1 MSLTGVKFKLT
12 LITNHQPLATQETA
26 QNGHASSPTEGRSRA
41 QHNSA
46 VRHRVSTGGG
56 ASGAATVGTA
66 CIDGAGFSLRHVGPP
81 NPTRGFCQNQEGL
94 WGPPCKAPC
103 QPASVCP
110 GEGLGSELRRQRRP
124 EGFSHL
130 PEPSTRPGG
139 HAVGPASSLPHPRG
153 WLCSRLHAW
162 TWSERP
168 ERGLLARK
176 QTACRAAQRPTFP
189 RGSWGARQVPV
200 RTEEGWGKPPSSS
213 RLLSQSGSC
222 PARELD
228 PEQRHLSGWGRKAG
242 RGRDGRTKDQGTASR
257 GSAPAGPGQRAGRR
271 LGAIPWSQANLDG

>member
-1 MSLTGVKFKLT
+1 M
-12 LITNHQPLATQETA
+12 
-26 QNGHASSPTEGRSRA
+26 
-41 QHNSA
+41 
-46 VRHRVSTGGG
+46 
-56 ASGAATVGTA
+56 
-66 CIDGAGFSLRHVGPP
+66 
-81 NPTRGFCQNQEGL
+81 
-94 WGPPCKAPC
+94 
-103 QPASVCP
+103 
-110 GEGLGSELRRQRRP
+110 GSELRRQRRL

-139 HAVGPASSLPHPRG
+139 HAVEPASSLPHPRG
-153 WLCSRLHAW
+153 WLCSQLHAW

-168 ERGLLARK
+168 QRGLLARK

-200 RTEEGWGKPPSSS
+200 RTEEGWGKPPSTS

-242 RGRDGRTKDQGTASR
+242 RGRDSRTKDQGAASGAVHLLGQDRERADGWGRSHGPRQTWTADR
-257 GSAPAGPGQRAGRR
+257 PARSSG
-271 LGAIPWSQANLDG
+271 